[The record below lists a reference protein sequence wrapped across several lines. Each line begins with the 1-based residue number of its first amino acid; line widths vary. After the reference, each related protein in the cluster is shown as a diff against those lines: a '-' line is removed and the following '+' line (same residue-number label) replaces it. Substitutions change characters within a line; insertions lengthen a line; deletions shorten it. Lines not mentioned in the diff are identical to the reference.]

1 MDRLE
6 MIDRLRE
13 EAGISYDEARSILES
28 CGWNLSDALLM
39 SEKHDCASQRTDAF
53 AAGKKHLS
61 KFFSRMLDGISRL
74 FRRYSAASLQVSRNG
89 KVYLELPFIAAVLL
103 LIFMFWWIIAAV
115 LLSMVFGCRYTVT
128 GLSVDDS
135 VNRAMD
141 QAENFVSHV
150 ARDVSAKARKSADGK
165 DTDSEHRN

>member
-13 EAGISYDEARSILES
+13 KANISYDEARSILES

-39 SEKHDCASQRTDAF
+39 SEKQGCTNQDTDAF
-53 AAGKKHLS
+53 AAGKRHFS
-61 KFFSRMLDGISRL
+61 NFFSRLLHGISRF
-74 FRRYSAASLQVSRNG
+74 FRRYSAATVQVSRNG
-89 KVYLELPFIAAVLL
+89 RVYLELPFIVAVLL
-103 LIFMFWWIIAAV
+103 LIFMFWWIIAAM
-115 LLSMVFGCRYTVT
+115 LLSMVFGCRYTVK

-141 QAENFVSHV
+141 QAEDFVSHV
-150 ARDVSAKARKSADGK
+150 AQDVSAKARKDTGNK
-165 DTDSEHRN
+165 DTDSEQQN

>member
-150 ARDVSAKARKSADGK
+150 ARDVSAKARKGAGNE
-165 DTDSEHRN
+165 DTDSEHQN